1 MPDKCKC
8 VDFQVLK
15 LQESP
20 DAVPHGEMPRHLQ
33 LYCDRCWHSLP
44 PWPCWLVLVP
54 SFPTTCFSPV
64 SSYRYLCDKVV
75 PGNRVTIM
83 GIYSIKKS
91 AQSKNKSRYNVGVG
105 IRSAYI
111 RVVGIQV
118 DVEGSGEGCFWC
130 ALTLCWLPGV
140 GEMLPTLFL
149 NKGCLK
155 SQPRSFSAVYTAEGS
170 SHSRGLT
177 CLGLSVVV
185 SCRAFSQ

>member
-33 LYCDRCWHSLP
+33 LYCDRYQRGLPTLTPLGVAGAILSPATIVCFPLP
-44 PWPCWLVLVP
+44 PL
-54 SFPTTCFSPV
+54 
-64 SSYRYLCDKVV
+64 RYLCDKVV

-91 AQSKNKSRYNVGVG
+91 AQSKNRSRDNVGVG

-130 ALTLCWLPGV
+130 PSGLCW
-140 GEMLPTLFL
+140 
-149 NKGCLK
+149 
-155 SQPRSFSAVYTAEGS
+155 
-170 SHSRGLT
+170 
-177 CLGLSVVV
+177 
-185 SCRAFSQ
+185 